1 MASGAVKASRDKN
14 YAAAKMNVGILKI
27 TSLVDVLRAQWSLP
41 FFLINTLTQEE
52 KQISFRFGAIL

>member
-41 FFLINTLTQEE
+41 FFLINTLTQE
-52 KQISFRFGAIL
+52 